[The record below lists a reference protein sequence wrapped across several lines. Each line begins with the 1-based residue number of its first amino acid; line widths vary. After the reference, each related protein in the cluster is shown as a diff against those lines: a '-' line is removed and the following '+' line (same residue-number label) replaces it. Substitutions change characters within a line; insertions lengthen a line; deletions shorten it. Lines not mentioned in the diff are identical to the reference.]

1 MFQHTGRHIKH
12 RPMYCPD
19 LEGSTPSQ
27 IKSNCGATALPKQGR
42 GFKRKGNTIKF
53 IYQTTLYRKY
63 NDLSIEYKLF
73 ALQFV
78 ILNNISLFIVI

>member
-12 RPMYCPD
+12 RPMCCPD

-42 GFKRKGNTIKF
+42 GFNL